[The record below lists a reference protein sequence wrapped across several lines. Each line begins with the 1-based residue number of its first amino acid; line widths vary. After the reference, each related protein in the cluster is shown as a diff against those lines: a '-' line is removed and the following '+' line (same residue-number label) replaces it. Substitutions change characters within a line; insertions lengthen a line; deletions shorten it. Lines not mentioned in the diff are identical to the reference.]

1 MFYYQ
6 TLLKRAVEI
15 LNAITNTTM
24 LSKWDNRV
32 NDMMFAGIDYEEDGV
47 TEKFTYK
54 NLLETAAIFRIRPD
68 WFDR

>member
-6 TLLKRAVEI
+6 TLLTRAVQS
-15 LNAITNTTM
+15 LNEITNTTM

-32 NDMMFAGIDYEEDGV
+32 NDLMYSGMELLEDGV
-47 TEKFTYK
+47 TEKFTFK
-54 NLLETAAIFRIRPD
+54 HLIETAAIFRIRPD

>member
-1 MFYYQ
+1 
-6 TLLKRAVEI
+6 
-15 LNAITNTTM
+15 M

-32 NDMMFAGIDYEEDGV
+32 NDLMYSGIELLEDGV

-54 NLLETAAIFRIRPD
+54 HLIETAAIFRIRPD